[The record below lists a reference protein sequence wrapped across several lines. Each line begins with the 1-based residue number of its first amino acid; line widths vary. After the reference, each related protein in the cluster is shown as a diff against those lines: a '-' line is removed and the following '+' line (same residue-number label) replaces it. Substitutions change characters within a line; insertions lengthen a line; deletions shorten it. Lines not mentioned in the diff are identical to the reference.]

1 MLQYPYYN
9 PGNLERVFDKSG
21 KELMFDGQKQSLEG
35 SQFRCFINI
44 ECGYRALIKQILF
57 MYARGLKT
65 IAEIIETFAPIND
78 NNPTEQ
84 YIANV
89 SCWMNISRDVSLV
102 ITKELLINFAASISR
117 QENGQLAN
125 LSEIEAGFDLL

>member
-1 MLQYPYYN
+1 
-9 PGNLERVFDKSG
+9 
-21 KELMFDGQKQSLEG
+21 
-35 SQFRCFINI
+35 
-44 ECGYRALIKQILF
+44 
-57 MYARGLKT
+57 MYARGLKS

-102 ITKELLINFAASISR
+102 ITKELLINFASSISR

-125 LSEIEAGFDLL
+125 VNEVEAGFNLL